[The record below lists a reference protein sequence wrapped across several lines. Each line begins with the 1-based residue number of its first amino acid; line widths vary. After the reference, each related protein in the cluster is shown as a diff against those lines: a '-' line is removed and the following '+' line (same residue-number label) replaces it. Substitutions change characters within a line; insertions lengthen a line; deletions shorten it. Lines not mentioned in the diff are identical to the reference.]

1 MLHSALINVM
11 VKAARRAGRSLKRDL
26 GEIENLQVSL
36 KGPANFVSL
45 ADKRAEE
52 MLYADLGKAR
62 PGYGFLGEEGGNRE
76 GADKTHTWIVDPLDG
91 TTNFLHGIP
100 QFAIS
105 IGLQREGTMIAGVI
119 YNPANEELYTAERG
133 KGAFLNDQR
142 LRVAGRRNLNECVI
156 SCGLPHIGRGDHE
169 LFRLEINAIQNKVAG
184 LRRFGA
190 ACLDMAFVAAGRLD
204 GHWERNLSPWDMAA
218 GQIIVREA
226 GGIVS
231 GIEGDDDPLK
241 TGSVICGNEFIHAEL
256 VKTFKPLGK

>member
-1 MLHSALINVM
+1 MQHSALINVM
-11 VKAARRAGRSLKRDL
+11 VKAARRAGRSLKHDL
-26 GEIENLQVSL
+26 NEIEHLQVSL

-52 MLYADLGKAR
+52 ILYTDLAKAR
-62 PGYGFLGEEGGNRE
+62 PGYGFIGEEGGTRE

-105 IGLQREGTMIAGVI
+105 IALAREGTVIAGVI
-119 YNPANEELYTAERG
+119 YNPANDELYIAERG

-142 LRVAGRRNLNECVI
+142 LRVAGRRKLNECVI
-156 SCGLPHIGRGDHE
+156 ACGLPHIGRGDHE
-169 LFRLEINAIQNKVAG
+169 LFRAEMIEIQDRVAG

-190 ACLDMAFVAAGRLD
+190 ASLDLAFVAAGRLD
-204 GHWERNLSPWDMAA
+204 GYWERNLAPWDIAA

-226 GGIVS
+226 GGMVS
-231 GIEGDDDPLK
+231 GIEGHDNALT
-241 TGSVICGNEFIHAEL
+241 TGNVVCGNEFVHSEL
-256 VKTFKPLGK
+256 VKILKPLST